1 MTGPPPPPAPDFGRE
16 RDLLRSFGEDGGG
29 EAQEDGDRTVEIAE
43 DAEEVRGTTGRLVV
57 ALPPEDLSPGAGA
70 PKKAPSAKPPGE
82 PAAPPKPPD
91 EAKEAA
97 GEKSGGD
104 ADSQKSVT

>member
-1 MTGPPPPPAPDFGRE
+1 V
-16 RDLLRSFGEDGGG
+16 RSFGEDGGG
-29 EAQEDGDRTVEIAE
+29 EAQEDGDRAVEEDE

-57 ALPPEDLSPGAGA
+57 ALPTEDLSPGAGA

-97 GEKSGGD
+97 KKRGGAVTQILKSQCP
-104 ADSQKSVT
+104 STFTT